1 MFDEKYIQEKINII
15 FDVELDNLRRNES
28 FDYVE
33 NPDEPNAFHMEWEPY
48 DTLKRLYISIRK
60 DPSAKK
66 ALVYELRNKLL
77 DGYSVTIEKD
87 GAFEFHDAS
96 FLAFYFL
103 MKIGKAS
110 DAIESVKK
118 RYIMSHLKFLKDTR
132 KYYNKHRRHPKKG
145 EVCQKDEKTG
155 RAHHQMEGL
164 FEDILMCIRFEP
176 AYFEYN
182 LLAILKQINL
192 KINYSSDSTI
202 QNDFAEVINAI
213 QYRKLQDELLLE
225 NEGINT
231 HQGEV
236 IRILLKLGF
245 PGEMEEYLSSL
256 GSVSELPH
264 WDKIGNDMVDT
275 LWIFF
280 DELVINVVRKIE
292 SKTKQT
298 CPDNSQNMQIQ
309 NSLDYIKTNLEFSDL
324 DVKLI
329 DSFISILY
337 TEGEHA
343 FLSEKRYFIF
353 TKNIGIEISY
363 FLLSRLM
370 EFLDNNTEEPTITR
384 TIP

>member
-1 MFDEKYIQEKINII
+1 MCYMFDEKYIHDKINII
-15 FDVELDNLRRNES
+15 FDVELDNLRRNEA

-33 NPDEPNAFHMEWEPY
+33 NHDEPNAFHMEWETY

-60 DPSAKK
+60 DSSAK
-66 ALVYELRNKLL
+66 ATLVRELMNRLL

-87 GAFEFHDAS
+87 GSFEYHDAS

-103 MKIGKAS
+103 MKIGRGS
-110 DAIESVKK
+110 SVIEAVKK

-145 EVCQKDEKTG
+145 EVYQVDEKTG
-155 RAHHQMEGL
+155 STPHQMEGL

-182 LLAILKQINL
+182 LLAILKKINI
-192 KINYSSDSTI
+192 KINYSPDSTI

-225 NEGINT
+225 NEEINI
-231 HQGEV
+231 HQAEV
-236 IRILLKLGF
+236 IKLLSRLDF
-245 PGEMEEYLSSL
+245 SPEMESYLSSL
-256 GSVSELPH
+256 GGVSELPH

-280 DELVINVVRKIE
+280 DELIINIVKQIEFKNQENCPEDPLKI
-292 SKTKQT
+292 KLH
-298 CPDNSQNMQIQ
+298 
-309 NSLDYIKTNLEFSDL
+309 NSLDYIKINLGLSPVDE
-324 DVKLI
+324 KLI

-337 TEGEHA
+337 TEGKHA

-353 TKNIGIEISY
+353 TKNMGIEISY
-363 FLLSRLM
+363 FLLSRLKG
-370 EFLDNNTEEPTITR
+370 FLENNQ
-384 TIP
+384 